1 MRVLIYVMFLSLS
14 ALDRVKPAASSGP
27 GPSESPARMLR
38 GKSSKSTKVASAD
51 VGGVDGEFQIPSP
64 STETAATSSVAPALS
79 NSQQIPVPTSAP
91 TLQPL
96 PDELPT
102 TPPVTASQQAS
113 TDIPTY
119 FPTLGPS
126 DFQSSSVPPSLIPT
140 QSLTSTSL
148 LELTE
153 TPSDPPSLGPSS
165 FPSISVSSEP
175 SDAPS
180 DLPSSLPIAEAFE
193 PCNLVATVDCRL
205 KDGAPC
211 SSLATIP
218 SDDVTCTDH
227 PYELEWFYKAGSCTE
242 SSTSQTFECQEEN
255 GGPSSVFLAY
265 ITITGVTS
273 NDEYVS
279 RTIFQ
284 GIDGFPV
291 QKVVIKS
298 NDEITK
304 PLDDTIKVLITKG
317 SPSGEVLQ
325 EMTISIACDD
335 SRNMRALRVG
345 DTFGALQLSSFLN
358 NETSSMEAFVSTTWI
373 YSAKNTGTTTS
384 VLMNMDSVTN
394 GVSVTSS
401 PNITLSPRKEYILV
415 SHETISL
422 TRPAAFTGELTILED
437 SDVNECFASSNYTFR
452 ITPSAY
458 N

>member
-1 MRVLIYVMFLSLS
+1 MFILLSLS
-14 ALDRVKPAASSGP
+14 ALDRVKAAASLGP

-38 GKSSKSTKVASAD
+38 RKASKSTKGASAD
-51 VGGVDGEFQIPSP
+51 VLGGMDVEFQIPSP
-64 STETAATSSVAPALS
+64 STGTTATSSVAPTLS
-79 NSQQIPVPTSAP
+79 NSQQIPLPTSAP

-102 TPPVTASQQAS
+102 TPPVTASQQGS
-113 TDIPTY
+113 TNIPTY
-119 FPTLGPS
+119 FPSLGPS

-153 TPSDPPSLGPSS
+153 TPSDPPSLDPSS
-165 FPSISVSSEP
+165 FPSWSVSSEP
-175 SDAPS
+175 SDVPS
-180 DLPSSLPIAEAFE
+180 DVPSSLPIAEAFE

-218 SDDVTCTDH
+218 SDDVTCTDR
-227 PYELEWFYKAGSCTE
+227 PYELEWFYKAGSCNE
-242 SSTSQTFECQEEN
+242 SSTSQTFECQDEN

-273 NDEYVS
+273 NYEYVS
-279 RTIFQ
+279 RMIFQ

-298 NDEITK
+298 NTETAK
-304 PLDDTIKVLITKG
+304 PLDETIKVRISKG

-335 SRNMRALRVG
+335 SRKMRALRVG

-394 GVSVTSS
+394 GVSVTIS
-401 PNITLSPRKEYILV
+401 PKVTLSPGKEYLLV

-422 TRPAAFTGELTILED
+422 TRPATFTGELTILED
-437 SDVNECFASSNYTFR
+437 SDVNECSASSNYTFR